1 MCVSLFFSTLVCFYY
16 HSLVLD
22 QNKLWQKQALYKFQ
36 LQNLLHCLPR
46 ITRHLNL
53 QKPIHGNTHTHT
65 HKYSFLSHSP
75 EHPSLFSHFQLL
87 SFILFFT
94 LSRCFSTSRNTHP
107 SSSSPLRSPQ
117 LKHQQMATTTPHTLT
132 QHKSKPPEIKSKE
145 NHLQSAKQ
153 TENYSP

>member
-65 HKYSFLSHSP
+65 QVLLPLSLSRTSFS
-75 EHPSLFSHFQLL
+75 LL
-87 SFILFFT
+87 SFSAPFFLSFFHT